1 MTMRDEDF
9 AAPARLDEADGEFW
23 SPPMAAP
30 APKPGKVTTGIS
42 TTSIS
47 STAVVGHERNP
58 AVRGGCFLTT
68 AIVERRG
75 IEADDGPT
83 LTALRRF
90 RDGYMMKTPK
100 RRALVAEYYEIAPRI
115 AAAIP
120 QGHSDWDWIGGRID
134 AAIAAIY
141 AGDEDGAF
149 GIYAAMVRRLA
160 ACWTEPDGRMA
171 AGANTTKGT

>member
-1 MTMRDEDF
+1 MVAMTRGDDGDGDGDPGGDSCDLDGDLGADEDSCGG
-9 AAPARLDEADGEFW
+9 DG
-23 SPPMAAP
+23 
-30 APKPGKVTTGIS
+30 
-42 TTSIS
+42 
-47 STAVVGHERNP
+47 
-58 AVRGGCFLTT
+58 GGDGGDCFLTT

-115 AAAIP
+115 TAAIP

-134 AAIAAIY
+134 AALAAIA
-141 AGDEDGAF
+141 AGDEGGAF
-149 GIYAAMVRRLA
+149 GIYASMVRRLSVR
-160 ACWTEPDGRMA
+160 WTETAGRMA
-171 AGANTTKGT
+171 AGITTTKGT

>member
-1 MTMRDEDF
+1 M
-9 AAPARLDEADGEFW
+9 EAVAG
-23 SPPMAAP
+23 
-30 APKPGKVTTGIS
+30 V
-42 TTSIS
+42 
-47 STAVVGHERNP
+47 AV
-58 AVRGGCFLTT
+58 ASLTT

-75 IEADDGPT
+75 IEADGGPT

-134 AAIAAIY
+134 AAIAAIA

-160 ACWTEPDGRMA
+160 TRWAEPASRMA